1 MAKKKKRPIRDAEER
16 ELLESRRYG
25 FFWYDWIWRILRPIL
40 VFVCSFVIICGLVY
54 TGWQKVDDMFFSPMD
69 SADGQTVAF
78 SVKSGSSLSAVS
90 RNLEEA
96 GLIHNHTVFKYMADF
111 MGMGQKIQSG
121 DYELSRAMSATEILN
136 QLIAGDGKPLTTSI
150 TIIPGWTVEDV
161 ANYLVEQKILSSA
174 DEFLGLCKSGEAY
187 SGYYFIEEMMKTG
200 TASQRKYALEGY
212 LSPNTYEIY
221 TSSSADTI
229 IKRLLTQM
237 EAAYLSGYDERAQEL
252 GMTMD
257 EVVTL
262 ASMIEKEAKKGDFAK
277 VSAVFHNRLKAD
289 MTLGSD
295 VTIKYATGS
304 QKMVLGDSEL
314 SVNSAYNTYTR
325 KGLPVGPICNPS
337 MDAIVAAL
345 YPDEQYVA
353 QKYLYFCSTD
363 PALRRAAFLQDA
375 GRAQRRRGHVSPAVG
390 GIRQEPRPEL
400 IGGQD
405 EDNAFAAR
413 ARGQH
418 EGAPNGA
425 ALRRRRRLLW
435 RKTIR
440 PARAGEQFRRKTA
453 RRGCVAGACGGRA
466 GEPDAEHLRL

>member
-1 MAKKKKRPIRDAEER
+1 MAKKKKKRPVHDAEER

-40 VFVCSFVIICGLVY
+40 VFTCSFVIICGLVY

-121 DYELSRAMSATEILN
+121 DYELSRAMSATEILD
-136 QLIAGDGKPLTTSI
+136 QLISGDGKPLTTTI

-161 ANYLVEQKILSSA
+161 ARYLAELKILGNT
-174 DEFLGLCKSGEAY
+174 DEFLSLCKSGESY
-187 SGYYFIEEMMKTG
+187 SGYYFIEEMMKTD
-200 TASQRKYALEGY
+200 TVSQRRYALEGY

-237 EAAYLSGYDERAQEL
+237 EATYLTGYDERAQEL

-257 EVVTL
+257 EVITL
-262 ASMIEKEAKKGDFAK
+262 ASMIEKEAKKSDFAK

-304 QKMVLGDSEL
+304 EKMVLGDSEL
-314 SVNSAYNTYTR
+314 SVNSARDCRSARSATRRWTRLSRRCIRTSSMWRRSICISARPTRLPANCISPRRWKSIMPLWRCIARCGRNTT
-325 KGLPVGPICNPS
+325 G
-337 MDAIVAAL
+337 AA
-345 YPDEQYVA
+345 D
-353 QKYLYFCSTD
+353 S
-363 PALRRAAFLQDA
+363 
-375 GRAQRRRGHVSPAVG
+375 
-390 GIRQEPRPEL
+390 IN
-400 IGGQD
+400 GGQD
-405 EDNAFAAR
+405 ENNAFSAR
-413 ARGQH
+413 ACGQH
-418 EGAPNGA
+418 EGASNGA
-425 ALRRRRRLLW
+425 ALRCRRRLLW
-435 RKTIR
+435 RETIR
-440 PARAGEQFRRKTA
+440 PART
-453 RRGCVAGACGGRA
+453 GR
-466 GEPDAEHLRL
+466 EF